1 MKKTKLS
8 FLFILF
14 LVELITAQETNS
26 NLTTGFRANCVEVF
40 KGEGT
45 YYGYTGGGNCSY
57 ANPVSPNYTAAINE
71 TQYGGSITCGA
82 CIEVKGER
90 GSLVVSIED
99 RCPECK
105 FGDVDLNK
113 DAFPKIADPV
123 KGRVPISWK
132 IVACPINTGVKF
144 RFKEGTTQY
153 WAQVQVRNHRYPISK
168 LEFKAANGKYVE
180 MPRRNHNYF
189 ESKELGAGP
198 FDFRITDMYGGVIEE
213 KKIPLKLNEDIK
225 GVNQFPLCS
234 SSLSVQEIGSNAI
247 ENKEINIFPNPATN
261 QLLVNYNL
269 IDNAEVSITV
279 FDMLGKKVISIADE
293 KQFVG
298 EINKTINVEGLQKGV
313 YFLKVN
319 ANQTQY
325 VEKLF
330 IE

>member
-8 FLFILF
+8 FLFIFFALDI
-14 LVELITAQETNS
+14 ITAQETN
-26 NLTTGFRANCVEVF
+26 NLTQEFKANCNEVF

-57 ANPVSPNYTAAINE
+57 ANPVSPNYTAAINQ
-71 TQYGGSITCGA
+71 TQYGGSLTCGA

-105 FGDVDLNK
+105 FGDLDLNK

-132 IVACPINTGVKF
+132 IVACPINTPVKF
-144 RFKEGTTQY
+144 RFKDGTTQF
-153 WAQVQVRNHRYPISK
+153 WAQVQVRNHKYPISK
-168 LEFKAANGKYVE
+168 LEYKAANGKYVE

-198 FDFRITDMYGGVIEE
+198 FDFRITDMYGDVIEE

-225 GVNQFPLCS
+225 GLNQFPLCNNA
-234 SSLSVQEIGSNAI
+234 LSIEDINSNAI
-247 ENKEINIFPNPATN
+247 KNKEINISPNPATN
-261 QLLVNYNL
+261 QLLINYSL
-269 IDNAEVSITV
+269 LDNADVSIAI
-279 FDMLGKKVISIADE
+279 FDILGKKVIGTAGE

-298 EINKTINVEGLQKGV
+298 EIKKTINLESLQKGV

-319 ANQTQY
+319 VNQTEY
-325 VEKLF
+325 VKKLF